1 MSDEA
6 NKAVQIATS
15 TLTDVIYEAYAG
27 GMANEVGTDWPCER
41 IQGMKQFKVGNVKA
55 GKVIQRE
62 CEVLH
67 VGLDLSFHLHL

>member
-41 IQGMKQFKVGNVKA
+41 IRCIK
-55 GKVIQRE
+55 
-62 CEVLH
+62 
-67 VGLDLSFHLHL
+67 